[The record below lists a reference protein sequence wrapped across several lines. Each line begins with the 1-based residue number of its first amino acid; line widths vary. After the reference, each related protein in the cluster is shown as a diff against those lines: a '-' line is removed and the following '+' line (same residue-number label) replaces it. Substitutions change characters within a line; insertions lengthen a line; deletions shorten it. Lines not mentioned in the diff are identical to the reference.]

1 MGNPRPSSLE
11 VGVRVMNRHAKSS
24 LNRGVCG
31 VSLHPFG
38 SRHRHGFSLI
48 EMLVVMGI
56 TAVLTALLLPTLS
69 SIRENANRVISS
81 SNQRSIGHG
90 LIMYGSDYRD
100 NLPQSMCITGGNPVP
115 SELML
120 ARRGIPEMSDS
131 PYGKQ
136 KNVTGLSLGGG
147 WDGLG
152 RLYALRYLESP
163 ETFYCPSHDGEHP
176 KERYLQTWDSRSGT
190 IYTNY
195 HYAGHKNWETGLHRR
210 FANPER
216 MVLLTDGL
224 RRQSDLSHRTGLN
237 VLMGDGSVRWH
248 ELPTLL
254 ARLPVHDPVG
264 IEIRDHHDLISDLF
278 NFNGVID

>member
-1 MGNPRPSSLE
+1 
-11 VGVRVMNRHAKSS
+11 
-24 LNRGVCG
+24 

-81 SNQRSIGHG
+81 SNQRNIGHG
-90 LIMYGSDYRD
+90 LIMYGSDHRD
-100 NLPQSMCITGGNPVP
+100 NLPESMCITGPNPAP

-120 ARRGIPEMSDS
+120 ARRDNPGRADS

-136 KNVTGLSLGGG
+136 KNVSGLNLGAG

-152 RLYALRYLESP
+152 RIYALHYLDTP
-163 ETFYCPSHDGEHP
+163 ETFYCPSHAGEHP
-176 KERYLQTWDSRSGT
+176 KERYLETWDSRSGT

-195 HYAGHKNWETGLHRR
+195 HYAGHINWETGEIRSFHQGHRL
-210 FANPER
+210 
-216 MVLLTDGL
+216 VLLTDGL
-224 RRQSDLSHRTGLN
+224 RRRSDLNHRTGLN
-237 VLMGDGSVRWH
+237 ILRGDGSVQWKD
-248 ELPTLL
+248 LPTLL
-254 ARLPVHDPVG
+254 ARLPIDDPVG
-264 IEIRDHHDLISDLF
+264 DEIRDHHELIHEIF
-278 NFNGVID
+278 NTDNLVD